1 VATLSWHA
9 KQTIRAALEKSSDN
23 PEAELLFRLHDFG
36 ARGVSS
42 DESAQLGGSAH
53 LVNFRGTDTIAGILA
68 ARRYYGEAMAGFS
81 IPAAEH
87 STITSWGRDGEAEAY
102 GNMLKQ
108 FARPGS
114 ILAVV
119 SDSYDIM
126 NAVNHIWG
134 ETLRDRV
141 LDSGATL
148 VIRPDSGDP
157 VVVPVEVVEA
167 LGERFGFEVNSRGY
181 KVLNKSVRVIQGDG
195 MNIDSIKTLY
205 DNLLARGWSAE
216 NVAVGMGGQLL
227 QGITRD
233 TNRFAMKASAAC
245 IDGEWREVYKD
256 PITDKGKTSKK
267 GKVTLWQSG
276 NQFQTSV
283 NTPLR
288 GLENGV
294 VWTDVLQTVYRN
306 GRLLIDQSFQDIRD
320 RSEKVF

>member
-1 VATLSWHA
+1 
-9 KQTIRAALEKSSDN
+9 
-23 PEAELLFRLHDFG
+23 
-36 ARGVSS
+36 
-42 DESAQLGGSAH
+42 
-53 LVNFRGTDTIAGILA
+53 
-68 ARRYYGEAMAGFS
+68 
-81 IPAAEH
+81 
-87 STITSWGRDGEAEAY
+87 
-102 GNMLKQ
+102 
-108 FARPGS
+108 
-114 ILAVV
+114 
-119 SDSYDIM
+119 
-126 NAVNHIWG
+126 
-134 ETLRDRV
+134 
-141 LDSGATL
+141 
-148 VIRPDSGDP
+148 
-157 VVVPVEVVEA
+157 
-167 LGERFGFEVNSRGY
+167 
-181 KVLNKSVRVIQGDG
+181 
-195 MNIDSIKTLY
+195 
-205 DNLLARGWSAE
+205 
-216 NVAVGMGGQLL
+216 MGGQLL